1 MDSQNRIFLIGF
13 MAAGKTTLGK
23 LLATQLACPFIDSDD
38 VIDRIEGKSVGEI
51 VQQHSWEY
59 FRQKESD
66 WLNLVS
72 AESSFVCAV
81 GGGLPCH
88 NNNLEALLKIG
99 LVIYLECSP
108 TVLYARLLEQ
118 KHNRPLISAVPNEEL
133 LETITSLLN
142 EREIFYQK
150 ADCVSNGDL
159 PIEEQANL
167 LIAKIKGS

>member
-1 MDSQNRIFLIGF
+1 

-23 LLATQLACPFIDSDD
+23 LLATQLAYSFIDSDD
-38 VIDRIEGKSVGEI
+38 VIERMEGKSVAGIIQE
-51 VQQHSWEY
+51 HSWDY

-66 WLNLVS
+66 WLSLLS

-88 NNNLEALLKIG
+88 NDNLEALLKIG

-118 KHNRPLISAVPNEEL
+118 KHDRPLISAVPNEEL
-133 LETITSLLN
+133 VETITSLLN
-142 EREIFYQK
+142 ERKIFYEK

>member
-1 MDSQNRIFLIGF
+1 

-23 LLATQLACPFIDSDD
+23 LLATQLAYSFIDSDD
-38 VIDRIEGKSVGEI
+38 VIERMEGKSVTEI
-51 VQQHSWEY
+51 IQEHSWDY

-66 WLNLVS
+66 WLSLLS

-88 NNNLEALLKIG
+88 NDNLEALLKIG

-108 TVLYARLLEQ
+108 SVLYARLLEQ
-118 KHNRPLISAVPNEEL
+118 KHDRPLISAVPNEEL
-133 LETITSLLN
+133 VETITNLLN
-142 EREIFYQK
+142 KREIFYQK
-150 ADCVSNGDL
+150 ADHVINGDL

>member
-1 MDSQNRIFLIGF
+1 

-23 LLATQLACPFIDSDD
+23 LLATQLAYSFIDSDD
-38 VIDRIEGKSVGEI
+38 LIERMEGKSVAEI
-51 VQQHSWEY
+51 IQEHSWDY

-66 WLNLVS
+66 WLSLLS

-88 NNNLEALLKIG
+88 NDNLEALLKIG

-108 TVLYARLLEQ
+108 TVLYARLLDQ
-118 KHNRPLISAVPNEEL
+118 KHDRPLISAVPNEEL
-133 LETITSLLN
+133 VETITNLLN
-142 EREIFYQK
+142 KREIFYQK
-150 ADCVSNGDL
+150 ADHVINGDL

>member
-1 MDSQNRIFLIGF
+1 

-23 LLATQLACPFIDSDD
+23 LLATQLAYSFIDSDE
-38 VIDRIEGKSVGEI
+38 VIERIEGKSVGEI
-51 VQQHSWEY
+51 IQQHSWEY

-66 WLNLVS
+66 WLSLVA

-88 NNNLEALLKIG
+88 NTNLETLLKIG

-108 TVLYARLLEQ
+108 TVLYARLLKQ
-118 KHNRPLISAVPNEEL
+118 KHDRPLISAVPNEEL

-142 EREIFYQK
+142 EREIFYKK
-150 ADCVSNGDL
+150 AGHVINGDL
-159 PIEEQANL
+159 PIEEQVYQ
-167 LIAKIKGS
+167 ISKKIKGY

>member
-1 MDSQNRIFLIGF
+1 

-38 VIDRIEGKSVGEI
+38 EIERIEGESVGEI
-51 VQQHSWEY
+51 VQQHSWDY

-66 WLNLVS
+66 WLSLVS
-72 AESSFVCAV
+72 AESSFVCSV

-88 NNNLEALLKIG
+88 NNNLETLLKIG

-108 TVLYARLLEQ
+108 TVLYARLLNQ
-118 KHNRPLISAVPNEEL
+118 KHDRPLISAVPKEEL
-133 LETITSLLN
+133 VETITNLLN

-150 ADCVSNGDL
+150 ADHVINGDL
-159 PIEEQANL
+159 PIKEQVDQ
-167 LIAKIKGS
+167 LIRKIKGS

>member
-1 MDSQNRIFLIGF
+1 

-23 LLATQLACPFIDSDD
+23 LLATQLAYSFIDSDD
-38 VIDRIEGKSVGEI
+38 LIERMEGKSVAEI
-51 VQQHSWEY
+51 IQEHSWDY

-66 WLNLVS
+66 WLSLLS

-88 NNNLEALLKIG
+88 NDNLEAILKIG

-108 TVLYARLLEQ
+108 TVLYARLLDQ
-118 KHNRPLISAVPNEEL
+118 KHDRPLISAVPNEEL
-133 LETITSLLN
+133 VETITNLLN
-142 EREIFYQK
+142 KREIFYQK
-150 ADCVSNGDL
+150 ADHVINGDL

>member
-38 VIDRIEGKSVGEI
+38 VIERIEGKSVGEI
-51 VQQHSWEY
+51 VQQHSWDY

-66 WLNLVS
+66 WLTLVS
-72 AESSFVCAV
+72 AESSFVCSV

-88 NNNLEALLKIG
+88 NNNLETLLKLG

-133 LETITSLLN
+133 VETITNLLN
-142 EREIFYQK
+142 ERESFYQK
-150 ADCVSNGDL
+150 AHFISNGDL
-159 PIEEQANL
+159 PIEQQANQ
-167 LIAKIKGS
+167 LIKKIKGS

>member
-1 MDSQNRIFLIGF
+1 

-23 LLATQLACPFIDSDD
+23 LLATQLAYSFIDSDD
-38 VIDRIEGKSVGEI
+38 VIERLEGKSVTEI
-51 VQQHSWEY
+51 IQEHSWDY

-66 WLNLVS
+66 WLSLLS

-88 NNNLEALLKIG
+88 NDNLEALLKIG

-108 TVLYARLLEQ
+108 TVLYARLLDQ
-118 KHNRPLISAVPNEEL
+118 KHDRPLISAVPNEEL
-133 LETITSLLN
+133 VETITNLLN
-142 EREIFYQK
+142 KREIFYQK
-150 ADCVSNGDL
+150 ADHVINGDL

>member
-1 MDSQNRIFLIGF
+1 

-23 LLATQLACPFIDSDD
+23 LLATQLAYSFIDSDD
-38 VIDRIEGKSVGEI
+38 VIERMEGKSVTEI
-51 VQQHSWEY
+51 IQEHSWDY

-66 WLNLVS
+66 WLSLVS

-88 NNNLEALLKIG
+88 NDNLEALLKIG

-118 KHNRPLISAVPNEEL
+118 KHDRPLISAVPNEEL
-133 LETITSLLN
+133 VETITSLLN

-159 PIEEQANL
+159 PIEELANQ
-167 LIAKIKGS
+167 LIRKIKGS

>member
-1 MDSQNRIFLIGF
+1 

-23 LLATQLACPFIDSDD
+23 LLATQLAYSFIDSDD
-38 VIDRIEGKSVGEI
+38 VIERMEGKSVTEI
-51 VQQHSWEY
+51 IQEHSWDY

-66 WLNLVS
+66 WLSLLS

-88 NNNLEALLKIG
+88 NDNLEALLKIG

-108 TVLYARLLEQ
+108 TVLYARLLDQ
-118 KHNRPLISAVPNEEL
+118 KHDRPLISAVPNEEL
-133 LETITSLLN
+133 VETITNLLN
-142 EREIFYQK
+142 KREIFYQK
-150 ADCVSNGDL
+150 ADHVINGDL

>member
-1 MDSQNRIFLIGF
+1 

-23 LLATQLACPFIDSDD
+23 LLATQLAYSFIDSDD
-38 VIDRIEGKSVGEI
+38 VIERMEGKSVTEI
-51 VQQHSWEY
+51 IQEHSWDY

-66 WLNLVS
+66 WLSLVS

-88 NNNLEALLKIG
+88 NDNLEALLKIG

-108 TVLYARLLEQ
+108 AVLYARLLDQ
-118 KHNRPLISAVPNEEL
+118 KHDRPLISAVPNEEL
-133 LETITSLLN
+133 VETITSLLN

-150 ADCVSNGDL
+150 ADHVINGDL
-159 PIEEQANL
+159 PIEELANQ
-167 LIAKIKGS
+167 LIRKIKGS

>member
-1 MDSQNRIFLIGF
+1 

-23 LLATQLACPFIDSDD
+23 LLATQLAYSFIDSDD
-38 VIDRIEGKSVGEI
+38 VIERMEGKSVAKIIQE
-51 VQQHSWEY
+51 HSWDY

-66 WLNLVS
+66 WLSLVS

-108 TVLYARLLEQ
+108 TVLYARLLDQ
-118 KHNRPLISAVPNEEL
+118 KHDRPLISAVPNEEL
-133 LETITSLLN
+133 VETITNLLN

-150 ADCVSNGDL
+150 ADHVINGDL
-159 PIEEQANL
+159 PIEEQANQ
-167 LIAKIKGS
+167 LIRKIKGS

>member
-1 MDSQNRIFLIGF
+1 

-23 LLATQLACPFIDSDD
+23 LLATQLAYSFIDSDD
-38 VIDRIEGKSVGEI
+38 VIERMEGKSVTEI
-51 VQQHSWEY
+51 IQEHSWDY

-66 WLNLVS
+66 WLSLVS
-72 AESSFVCAV
+72 EESSFVCAV

-88 NNNLEALLKIG
+88 NDNLEALLKIG

-108 TVLYARLLEQ
+108 TVLYARLLDQ
-118 KHNRPLISAVPNEEL
+118 KHDRPLISAVPNEEL
-133 LETITSLLN
+133 VETITNLLN
-142 EREIFYQK
+142 KREIFYQK

>member
-1 MDSQNRIFLIGF
+1 

-38 VIDRIEGKSVGEI
+38 VIERIEGKSVGEI
-51 VQQHSWEY
+51 VQQHSWDY

-66 WLNLVS
+66 WLSLVS
-72 AESSFVCAV
+72 AESSFVCSV

-108 TVLYARLLEQ
+108 TVLYARLLDQ
-118 KHNRPLISAVPNEEL
+118 KHDRPLISAVPNEEL
-133 LETITSLLN
+133 VETITNLLN
-142 EREIFYQK
+142 EREYFYQK
-150 ADCVSNGDL
+150 ADHVINGDL
-159 PIEEQANL
+159 PIKEQVDQL
-167 LIAKIKGS
+167 VRKIKGS

>member
-1 MDSQNRIFLIGF
+1 

-23 LLATQLACPFIDSDD
+23 LLATQLAYSFIDSDD
-38 VIDRIEGKSVGEI
+38 VIERMEGKSVAEI
-51 VQQHSWEY
+51 IQEHSWDY

-66 WLNLVS
+66 WLSLLS

-88 NNNLEALLKIG
+88 NDNLEALLKIG

-108 TVLYARLLEQ
+108 TVLYARLLDQ
-118 KHNRPLISAVPNEEL
+118 KHDRPLISAVPNEEL
-133 LETITSLLN
+133 VETITNLLN
-142 EREIFYQK
+142 KREIFYQK
-150 ADCVSNGDL
+150 ADHVINGDL